1 MGKVLNIAI
10 TGAEALP
17 IPAVHGGAVEVL
29 VEEIIKGNEE
39 KHRFNIDL
47 YTISDPLLDDIKYKH
62 CNIIQIPPEEVNQF
76 PNKPEEKTSPL
87 GLALN
92 ERLKDKEYD
101 FILVEHS
108 MRIYNSIKN
117 HKNMIYH
124 LHCDV
129 DDENFRPKAVAREII
144 NNSYCTLSVSE
155 YTANSMNKIVQSE
168 KNKVLYNCV
177 DFDVFNLENVD
188 RKFVEDFK
196 IKNNISE
203 NDFCFM
209 FSGRIHPN
217 KGVLEL
223 ITAFKRLKENYNNVK
238 LIIIGK
244 PDFGKNEETPYTM
257 QLKELAENIKDDI
270 IFTGF
275 VDHDYMPTVLSL
287 GDCAVVPSL
296 YEEAFGVVALEA
308 MAMSKAVIST
318 ISGGL
323 VEPLSKECAI
333 FIEKGDQVIDNI
345 YNAMEQMVSN
355 KDFAKTL
362 GKNGH
367 KRVHSIYD
375 FDSKNYFDNFCKKIE
390 LENFENNN

>member
-1 MGKVLNIAI
+1 MERILNIAI
-10 TGAEALP
+10 TGAESLP

-29 VEEIIKGNEE
+29 VEELIKANEE
-39 KHRFNIDL
+39 NHKFNIDL
-47 YTISDPLLDDIKYKH
+47 YTVADPLLDNIKYKY
-62 CNIIQIPPEEVNQF
+62 CNIIQLPADEVASF

-92 ERLKDKEYD
+92 ERLKGKEYD
-101 FILVEHS
+101 FILIEHS

-117 HKNMIYH
+117 SSKMIYH

-129 DDENFRPKAVAREII
+129 DDENFRPKAVAKKII
-144 NNSYCTLSVSE
+144 NESYCTLSVSE

-177 DFDVFNLENVD
+177 DFDVFNPENVD
-188 RKFVEDFK
+188 YEFIKEFK
-196 IKNNISE
+196 EKNNIKE
-203 NDFCFM
+203 NDFCFI

-223 ITAFKRLKENYNNVK
+223 VTAFKKLREENENVK

-244 PDFGKNEETPYTM
+244 PDFGKNEETPYTKE
-257 QLKELAENIKDDI
+257 LKEVSKNMQDDI

-275 VDHDYMPTVLSL
+275 VDHDYMPTVITL

-308 MAMSKAVIST
+308 MAMKKAVIST

-323 VEPLSKECAI
+323 VEPLSEDCAI
-333 FIEKGDQVIDNI
+333 FIEKENNVIDNI
-345 YNAMEQMVSN
+345 YNAMKQIS
-355 KDFAKTL
+355 KDKEYAKKL
-362 GKNGH
+362 GENGYN
-367 KRVHSIYD
+367 RVHSIYD
-375 FDSKNYFDNFCKKIE
+375 FDSKNYFENFCKKIE
-390 LENFENNN
+390 IENLYK

>member
-1 MGKVLNIAI
+1 MERILNIAI
-10 TGAEALP
+10 TGAESLP

-29 VEEIIKGNEE
+29 VEELIRGNE
-39 KHRFNIDL
+39 KNHKFDIDL
-47 YTISDPLLDDIKYKH
+47 YTVADPLLDNIKYEH
-62 CNIIQIPPEEVNQF
+62 CNIIQIPAEEVAQF

-92 ERLKDKEYD
+92 ERLKGKEYD

-117 HKNMIYH
+117 TSKMIYH

-155 YTANSMNKIVQSE
+155 YTANSMNKIVESE

-177 DFDVFNLENVD
+177 DFKVFNPENAD
-188 RKFVEDFK
+188 DKFVKEFK
-196 IKNNISE
+196 EKNNICE
-203 NDFCFM
+203 DDFCFI

-223 ITAFKRLKENYNNVK
+223 VTAFKRLREENENVK

-244 PDFGKNEETPYTM
+244 PDFGKNDETPYTKE
-257 QLKELAENIKDDI
+257 LKEVSKDMQNDI

-275 VDHDYMPTVLSL
+275 VEHDYMPTAISL

-308 MAMSKAVIST
+308 MSMKKPVIST

-323 VEPLSKECAI
+323 VEPLSEDCAI
-333 FIEKGDQVIDNI
+333 FIEKGEKVVDNI
-345 YNAMEQMVSN
+345 YNAMKQISVD
-355 KDFAKTL
+355 KVKAKEL
-362 GKNGH
+362 GENGYN
-367 KRVHSIYD
+367 RVHSIYD
-375 FDSKNYFDNFCKKIE
+375 FDSENYFDNFCKKIE
-390 LENFENNN
+390 IEKLY

>member
-1 MGKVLNIAI
+1 MERILNIAI
-10 TGAEALP
+10 TGAESLP

-29 VEEIIKGNEE
+29 VEELIRGNE
-39 KHRFNIDL
+39 KNHKFDIDL
-47 YTISDPLLDDIKYKH
+47 YTVADPLLDNIKYEH
-62 CNIIQIPPEEVNQF
+62 CNIIQIPAEEVAQF

-92 ERLKDKEYD
+92 ERLKGKEYD

-117 HKNMIYH
+117 TSKMIYH

-155 YTANSMNKIVQSE
+155 YTANSMNKIVESE

-177 DFDVFNLENVD
+177 DFKVFNPENAD
-188 RKFVEDFK
+188 DKFVKEFK
-196 IKNNISE
+196 EKNNISE
-203 NDFCFM
+203 DDFCFI

-223 ITAFKRLKENYNNVK
+223 VTAFKRLREENENVK

-244 PDFGKNEETPYTM
+244 PDFGKNDETPYTKE
-257 QLKELAENIKDDI
+257 LKEVSKDMQNDI

-275 VDHDYMPTVLSL
+275 VEHDYMPTAISL

-308 MAMSKAVIST
+308 MSMKKPVIST

-323 VEPLSKECAI
+323 VEPLSEDCAI
-333 FIEKGDQVIDNI
+333 FIEKGEKVVDNI
-345 YNAMEQMVSN
+345 YNAMKQISVD
-355 KDFAKTL
+355 KVKAKEL
-362 GKNGH
+362 GENGYN
-367 KRVHSIYD
+367 RVHSIYD
-375 FDSKNYFDNFCKKIE
+375 FDSENYFDNFCKKIE
-390 LENFENNN
+390 IEKLY

>member
-1 MGKVLNIAI
+1 MERILNIAI
-10 TGAEALP
+10 TGAESLP

-29 VEEIIKGNEE
+29 VEELIRGNE
-39 KHRFNIDL
+39 KNHKFDIDL
-47 YTISDPLLDDIKYKH
+47 YTVADPLLDDIKYEH
-62 CNIIQIPPEEVNQF
+62 CNIIQIPAEEVAQF

-92 ERLKDKEYD
+92 ERLKGKEYD

-117 HKNMIYH
+117 TSKMIYH

-155 YTANSMNKIVQSE
+155 YTANSMNKIVESE

-177 DFDVFNLENVD
+177 DFKVFNPENVD
-188 RKFVEDFK
+188 NKFVKEFK
-196 IKNNISE
+196 EKNNISE
-203 NDFCFM
+203 DDFCFI

-223 ITAFKRLKENYNNVK
+223 VTAFKRLREENENVK

-244 PDFGKNEETPYTM
+244 PDFGKNDETPYTKE
-257 QLKELAENIKDDI
+257 LKEVSKDMQNDI

-275 VDHDYMPTVLSL
+275 VEHDYMPTAISL

-308 MAMSKAVIST
+308 MSMKKPVIST

-323 VEPLSKECAI
+323 VEPLSEECAI
-333 FIEKGDQVIDNI
+333 FIEKGEKVVDNI
-345 YNAMEQMVSN
+345 YNAMKQISVD
-355 KDFAKTL
+355 KVKAKEL
-362 GKNGH
+362 GENGYN
-367 KRVHSIYD
+367 RVHSIYD
-375 FDSKNYFDNFCKKIE
+375 FDSENYFDNFCQKIE
-390 LENFENNN
+390 IEKLY

>member
-1 MGKVLNIAI
+1 MERILNIAI

-29 VEEIIKGNEE
+29 VEELIKGNEE
-39 KHRFNIDL
+39 NHKFNIDL
-47 YTISDPLLDDIKYKH
+47 YTVADPLLDNIKYKY
-62 CNIIQIPPEEVNQF
+62 CNIIQIPADEVASF

-92 ERLKDKEYD
+92 ERLKGKEYD
-101 FILVEHS
+101 FILIEHS

-117 HKNMIYH
+117 TSKMIYH

-129 DDENFRPKAVAREII
+129 DDENFRPKAVAKEII
-144 NNSYCTLSVSE
+144 KNSYCTLSVSE
-155 YTANSMNKIVQSE
+155 YTANSMNQIVQSE

-177 DFDVFNLENVD
+177 DFDVFNPENVD
-188 RKFVEDFK
+188 YDFIK
-196 IKNNISE
+196 EFKEKNNIKE
-203 NDFCFM
+203 NDFCFI

-223 ITAFKRLKENYNNVK
+223 VTAFKKLREENENVK

-244 PDFGKNEETPYTM
+244 PDFGKNEETPYTK
-257 QLKELAENIKDDI
+257 QLKEVSKNMQDDI

-275 VDHDYMPTVLSL
+275 VDHDYMPTVITL

-308 MAMSKAVIST
+308 MAMKKAVIST

-333 FIEKGDQVIDNI
+333 FIEKENNVIDNI
-345 YNAMEQMVSN
+345 YNAMKQIS
-355 KDFAKTL
+355 KDKEHAKKL
-362 GKNGH
+362 GENGYN
-367 KRVHSIYD
+367 RVHSIYD
-375 FDSKNYFDNFCKKIE
+375 FDSKNYFENFCKKIE
-390 LENFENNN
+390 IEKLY

>member
-1 MGKVLNIAI
+1 MERILNIAI
-10 TGAEALP
+10 TGAESLP

-29 VEEIIKGNEE
+29 VEELIRGNE
-39 KHRFNIDL
+39 KNHKFDIDL
-47 YTISDPLLDDIKYKH
+47 YTVADPLLDDIKYEH
-62 CNIIQIPPEEVNQF
+62 CNIIQIPAEEVAQF

-92 ERLKDKEYD
+92 ERLKGKEYD

-117 HKNMIYH
+117 TSKMIYH

-155 YTANSMNKIVQSE
+155 YTANSMNKIVESE

-177 DFDVFNLENVD
+177 DFKVFNPENVD
-188 RKFVEDFK
+188 NKFVKEFK
-196 IKNNISE
+196 EKNNISE
-203 NDFCFM
+203 DDFCFI

-223 ITAFKRLKENYNNVK
+223 VTAFKRLREENENVK

-244 PDFGKNEETPYTM
+244 PDFGKNDETPYTKE
-257 QLKELAENIKDDI
+257 LKEVSKDMQNDI

-275 VDHDYMPTVLSL
+275 VEHDYMPTAISL

-308 MAMSKAVIST
+308 MSMKKPVIST

-323 VEPLSKECAI
+323 VEPLSEDCAI
-333 FIEKGDQVIDNI
+333 FIEKGEKVVDNI
-345 YNAMEQMVSN
+345 YNAMKQISVD
-355 KDFAKTL
+355 KVKAKEL
-362 GKNGH
+362 GENGYN
-367 KRVHSIYD
+367 RVHSIYD
-375 FDSKNYFDNFCKKIE
+375 FDSENYFDNFCKKIE
-390 LENFENNN
+390 IEKLY

>member
-1 MGKVLNIAI
+1 MERILKIAI
-10 TGAEALP
+10 TGAESLP

-29 VEEIIKGNEE
+29 VEELIRGNE
-39 KHRFNIDL
+39 KNHKFDIDL
-47 YTISDPLLDDIKYKH
+47 YTVADPLLDDIKYEH
-62 CNIIQIPPEEVNQF
+62 CNIIQIPAEEVAQF

-92 ERLKDKEYD
+92 ERLKGKEYD

-117 HKNMIYH
+117 TSKMIYH

-155 YTANSMNKIVQSE
+155 YTANSMNKIVESE

-177 DFDVFNLENVD
+177 DFKVFNPDNVD
-188 RKFVEDFK
+188 DKFVKEFK
-196 IKNNISE
+196 EKNNISE
-203 NDFCFM
+203 DDFCFI

-223 ITAFKRLKENYNNVK
+223 VTAFKRLREENENVK

-244 PDFGKNEETPYTM
+244 PDFGKNDETPYTKE
-257 QLKELAENIKDDI
+257 LKEVSKDMQNDI

-275 VDHDYMPTVLSL
+275 VEHDYMPTAISL

-308 MAMSKAVIST
+308 MSMKKPVIST

-323 VEPLSKECAI
+323 VEPLSEDCAI
-333 FIEKGDQVIDNI
+333 FIEKGEKVVDNI
-345 YNAMEQMVSN
+345 YNAMKQISVD
-355 KDFAKTL
+355 KVKAKEL
-362 GKNGH
+362 GENGYN
-367 KRVHSIYD
+367 RVHSIYD
-375 FDSKNYFDNFCKKIE
+375 FDSENYFDNFCKKIE
-390 LENFENNN
+390 IEKLY

>member
-1 MGKVLNIAI
+1 MERILNIAI
-10 TGAEALP
+10 TGAESLP

-29 VEEIIKGNEE
+29 VEELIRGNE
-39 KHRFNIDL
+39 KNHKFDIDL
-47 YTISDPLLDDIKYKH
+47 YTVADPLLDNIKYEH
-62 CNIIQIPPEEVNQF
+62 CNIIQIPAEEVAQF

-92 ERLKDKEYD
+92 ERLKGKEYD

-117 HKNMIYH
+117 TSKMIYH

-155 YTANSMNKIVQSE
+155 YTANSMNKIVESE

-177 DFDVFNLENVD
+177 DFKVFNPENVD
-188 RKFVEDFK
+188 NKFVKEFK
-196 IKNNISE
+196 EKNNISE
-203 NDFCFM
+203 DDFCFI

-223 ITAFKRLKENYNNVK
+223 VTAFKRLREENENVK

-244 PDFGKNEETPYTM
+244 PDFGKNDETPYTKE
-257 QLKELAENIKDDI
+257 LKEVSKDMQNDI

-275 VDHDYMPTVLSL
+275 VEHDYMPTAISL

-308 MAMSKAVIST
+308 MSMKKPVIST

-323 VEPLSKECAI
+323 VEPLSEDCAI
-333 FIEKGDQVIDNI
+333 FIEKGEKVVDNI
-345 YNAMEQMVSN
+345 YNAMKQISVD
-355 KDFAKTL
+355 KVKAKEL
-362 GKNGH
+362 GENGYN
-367 KRVHSIYD
+367 RVHSIYD
-375 FDSKNYFDNFCKKIE
+375 FDSENYFDNFCKKIE
-390 LENFENNN
+390 IEKLY

>member
-1 MGKVLNIAI
+1 MERILNIAI

-29 VEEIIKGNEE
+29 VEELIKANEE
-39 KHRFNIDL
+39 NHKFNIDL
-47 YTISDPLLDDIKYKH
+47 YTVADPLLDNIKYKY
-62 CNIIQIPPEEVNQF
+62 CNIIQIPADEVAGF

-92 ERLKDKEYD
+92 ERLKGKEYD
-101 FILVEHS
+101 FILIEHS

-117 HKNMIYH
+117 NSKMIYH

-129 DDENFRPKAVAREII
+129 DDENFRPKAVAKKII
-144 NNSYCTLSVSE
+144 NESYCTLSVSK
-155 YTANSMNKIVQSE
+155 YTADSMNKIVPSE

-177 DFDVFNLENVD
+177 DFDVFNPENID
-188 RKFVEDFK
+188 YEFIKEFK
-196 IKNNISE
+196 EKNNIKE
-203 NDFCFM
+203 DDFCFI

-223 ITAFKRLKENYNNVK
+223 VTAFKKLREENENVK

-244 PDFGKNEETPYTM
+244 PDFGKNEETPYTK
-257 QLKELAENIKDDI
+257 QLKEVSKNMQDDI

-275 VDHDYMPTVLSL
+275 VDHNYMPTVITL

-308 MAMSKAVIST
+308 MAMKKAVIST

-323 VEPLSKECAI
+323 VEPLSEDCAI
-333 FIEKGDQVIDNI
+333 FIEKENNVIENI
-345 YNAMEQMVSN
+345 YNAMKQISKDKEQ
-355 KDFAKTL
+355 AKKL
-362 GKNGH
+362 GENGYN
-367 KRVHSIYD
+367 RVHSIYD
-375 FDSKNYFDNFCKKIE
+375 FDSKNYFENFCKQIE
-390 LENFENNN
+390 IEKLYE

>member
-1 MGKVLNIAI
+1 MERILNIAI

-29 VEEIIKGNEE
+29 VEELIKANEE
-39 KHRFNIDL
+39 NHKFDIDL
-47 YTISDPLLDDIKYKH
+47 YTVADPLLDNIKYKY
-62 CNIIQIPPEEVNQF
+62 CNIIQIPADEVANF

-92 ERLKDKEYD
+92 ERLKGKVYD

-108 MRIYNSIKN
+108 MRIYNSIKTDN
-117 HKNMIYH
+117 KMIYH

-129 DDENFRPKAVAREII
+129 DDENFRPKAVAKKII
-144 NNSYCTLSVSE
+144 DESYCTLSVSE
-155 YTANSMNKIVQSE
+155 YTAGSMNKIMQSE

-177 DFDVFNLENVD
+177 DFEVFNPENVD
-188 RKFVEDFK
+188 YAFIKEFK
-196 IKNNISE
+196 EKNNIKE
-203 NDFCFM
+203 NDFCFI

-223 ITAFKRLKENYNNVK
+223 VTAFKKLREENENVK

-244 PDFGKNEETPYTM
+244 PDFGKNEETPYTK
-257 QLKELAENIKDDI
+257 QLKEVSQNMQEDI

-275 VDHDYMPTVLSL
+275 VNHDYMPTVITL

-308 MAMSKAVIST
+308 MAMKKAVIST

-323 VEPLSKECAI
+323 VEPLSEDCAI
-333 FIEKGDQVIDNI
+333 FIEKENNVIDNI
-345 YNAMEQMVSN
+345 YNAMKQIS
-355 KDFAKTL
+355 KDKEYAKKL
-362 GKNGH
+362 GENGYN
-367 KRVHSIYD
+367 RVHSIYD
-375 FDSKNYFDNFCKKIE
+375 FDSKNYFENFCKKIE
-390 LENFENNN
+390 IENFYK